1 MATRPASSSIAM
13 ALAGKTASVEIPK
26 PRDSGLSPG
35 RDSFAA
41 VPGRHHRHNQP
52 TMLPTPPN
60 SLSPN
65 MPPHAFKRQHS
76 DLPASPPYVPLH
88 VDSDIDLQD
97 AVDHAKS
104 QDQHHHIPLVAENL
118 TSLAGSDAISP
129 GMLAKHHLPD
139 ILLTHGPL
147 AIRHIIGYLTTSV
160 PGFSRIPP
168 AKARRLVVGALEGRG
183 SGGEGAGVDGD
194 VEFEK
199 VGWGRWD
206 ARRRNQPPKHS
217 GDGPTSPPG
226 SVPSSYSRH
235 DRIRIQIPAGR
246 KPRDVSGQC
255 GSSMAGDSVVFSHSD
270 FDYRDHE
277 DISMLEHEADK
288 MSLDG
293 DDRVS
298 YCSSSETPED
308 EIPMDGDWDEADA
321 TDEEDWAQ
329 IGAAALRA
337 RSYPSAP
344 GGGAD
349 VNNNNSHYNY
359 NTYAAGSKSRS
370 RGYGGGPSY
379 SALTKSVPGGIPLQH
394 VDFSFP
400 DGVRGD
406 IEERAAVEALLQL
419 GSM

>member
-26 PRDSGLSPG
+26 PRESGFSSA
-35 RDSFAA
+35 RD
-41 VPGRHHRHNQP
+41 RHDRHGQP
-52 TMLPTPPN
+52 VMLPTPPN

-65 MPPHAFKRQHS
+65 MHPQGFKRHHHS
-76 DLPASPPYVPLH
+76 NLPESPPYVPLH

-104 QDQHHHIPLVAENL
+104 QDQHHTTPLVAENL
-118 TSLAGSDAISP
+118 SFLPGSDAISP

-183 SGGEGAGVDGD
+183 VGGEGAEPDGD

-206 ARRRNQPPKHS
+206 ARRRNQPGHS
-217 GDGPTSPPG
+217 GDGPSSPPG
-226 SVPSSYSRH
+226 SVPSSYSH
-235 DRIRIQIPAGR
+235 ERIQIPGSR
-246 KPRDVSGQC
+246 KIRDVSGQY

-277 DISMLEHEADK
+277 DITMLEHEADK

-308 EIPMDGDWDEADA
+308 EIPMDGDWDEADI

-337 RSYPSAP
+337 RSYPNASE
-344 GGGAD
+344 GGANMG
-349 VNNNNSHYNY
+349 NNNA
-359 NTYAAGSKSRS
+359 YATGSKGRS

-379 SALTKSVPGGIPLQH
+379 SALAKSVPGGIPIQH
-394 VDFSFP
+394 VDFSLP
-400 DGVRGD
+400 DGVGD

>member
-26 PRDSGLSPG
+26 PRGSGLSYG
-35 RDSFAA
+35 RDSLAA
-41 VPGRHHRHNQP
+41 VPTRHHGQP

-65 MPPHAFKRQHS
+65 INPHGFKRHHS
-76 DLPASPPYVPLH
+76 NLPASPPYVSLH

-97 AVDHAKS
+97 AVDHAKG
-104 QDQHHHIPLVAENL
+104 QDQHHHPPLVAENL
-118 TSLAGSDAISP
+118 SSLAGSDAISP
-129 GMLAKHHLPD
+129 GMLAKYHLPD

-183 SGGEGAGVDGD
+183 NGEGAGVDGG

-206 ARRRNQPPKHS
+206 ARRHNQPPRHTK
-217 GDGPTSPPG
+217 DGPSSPPG
-226 SVPSSYSRH
+226 SVPSSH
-235 DRIRIQIPAGR
+235 RIQIPAGR
-246 KPRDVSGQC
+246 GPRDFSGQY

-270 FDYRDHE
+270 FDCKDHE
-277 DISMLEHEADK
+277 DITMLEHEADK

-293 DDRVS
+293 DDRAS

-308 EIPMDGDWDEADA
+308 EIPMDGDWDEADV

-337 RSYPSAP
+337 RSYPSVP
-344 GGGAD
+344 EGGTD
-349 VNNNNSHYNY
+349 INNTNAYYDY
-359 NTYAAGSKSRS
+359 NTYAAGSKG
-370 RGYGGGPSY
+370 RGRGHGGGPSY
-379 SALTKSVPGGIPLQH
+379 SALTKSVPGGIPIQP
-394 VDFSFP
+394 V
-400 DGVRGD
+400 D